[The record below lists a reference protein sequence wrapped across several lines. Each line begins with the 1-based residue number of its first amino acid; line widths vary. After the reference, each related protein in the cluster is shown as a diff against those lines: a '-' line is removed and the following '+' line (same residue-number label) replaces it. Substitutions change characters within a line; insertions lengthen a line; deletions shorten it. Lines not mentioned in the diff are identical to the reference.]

1 MEVEKMSKEI
11 KDTQAVDITSR
22 YLENIKMIVSRNEKE
37 KRKENISFKKKS
49 SRSLKSEV
57 LEVLRKNKE
66 TVRDL
71 IFSAQELCDILQE
84 NGYMSVKNKQYTIQR
99 DISNLGIEDIH
110 IHGNKE
116 QSYFTISFD

>member
-1 MEVEKMSKEI
+1 MSKEI
-11 KDTQAVDITSR
+11 KDTKAEDITSR